1 MMAAVTASGPPDSH
15 PPRSADDVAAP
26 PGGDTR
32 AAVLHDL
39 AALTMPMM
47 WTLRQA
53 SVRALEPLG
62 LRPIKGL
69 VLGIIEQG
77 VDSPKDIAELF
88 DLAPPM
94 VSSLL
99 NDLEE
104 RGLVV
109 RAPHPDDRRRVRLT
123 LSAEGEAATERITTL
138 WIDVMRE
145 RLGHLGDDDL
155 AVLLR
160 IYRSF
165 VGAP

>member
-1 MMAAVTASGPPDSH
+1 MMAGVTASGPPDSR
-15 PPRSADDVAAP
+15 PVAPSDDVAAR
-26 PGGDTR
+26 PGGDAR
-32 AAVLHDL
+32 EAVLHDI
-39 AALTMPMM
+39 AALTLPMM

-69 VLGIIEQG
+69 VLGIIGQG
-77 VDSPKDIAELF
+77 VDSPKEIAELI

-99 NDLEE
+99 SDLEE
-104 RGLVV
+104 RGLVL
-109 RAPHPDDRRRVRLT
+109 RTPHPDDRRRVRLT
-123 LSAEGEAATERITTL
+123 LSDAGAAATERITTL
-138 WIDVMRE
+138 WIGVMRE
-145 RLGHLGDDDL
+145 RLGHLGDEDL